1 MTPFLYLVA
10 QTFYSEYG
18 NDLYKHTFV
27 FPNKRAGVFFQKY
40 LAEIAGK
47 PIFSPKIIT
56 IQELFE
62 SLSGYQT
69 ADKIEMLVMLYEQ
82 YVDIGKSDELFDDF
96 LYWGEMLLNDF
107 NDVNKHLVN
116 AKQLF
121 RNIHNL
127 KSMDDDMSY
136 LTPEQVKAIRQFWTN
151 FMPFEGNETKH
162 EFLETWQILYELYT
176 AFHEVLHQKG
186 YAYEGMLFRE
196 VAERAKQKE
205 DIELP
210 FTDIVF
216 VGLNAL
222 TPAEIELMKY
232 LKNKGVADFYWD
244 YDSLLVRDK
253 KNRASLWVKENLLRF
268 PSKLTL
274 YNCADEVQSTAASTP
289 LSCGEG
295 SGERPLI
302 QLIGIPSGVGQA
314 KITNQLL
321 TQLLNDKN
329 ISEPNAGLNTAI
341 VLPDE
346 NLLLP
351 VLYSIPQKIEKINV
365 TMGYSLQHSSV
376 ASLAESIA
384 SLQHNVRETDGETA
398 FYFRFVLSI
407 LNHPLVTMVAKTE
420 TDTLKAYIQKYNR
433 VVLTVSELDTHPFLK
448 LIFSPVSDWK
458 QIGGYLQSI
467 LSEIYKRL
475 TSEKQSDEKSL
486 NDARSINLEREF
498 IVQYYKSITRLQE
511 TLSSAQNMSTDTYF
525 RLLKRLAQS
534 ISVSF
539 SGEPLSGLQ
548 VMGVLETRV
557 IDFEN
562 LIILSMN
569 EGVFPLK
576 NPTNSFIPYTLR
588 KGFEL
593 PTYEHQDSTYA
604 YHFYRMISRAKR
616 VFMLY
621 DTRAEEMQTGEVSRY
636 FYQLKYLYGN
646 HFNIQESVVSYDVS
660 APEIQPV
667 LVQKTP
673 EVMRKLQKF
682 RADGDAYLSASLI
695 NNYINCPLQFYFSAV
710 EGLSEEKE
718 VQESVE
724 SDVFG
729 TIYHAIMQQIYNR
742 YKNKPVLPDTLKAI
756 AENDKYLTDLIEQAF
771 AEHYFK
777 QKDKR
782 RALTGHHY
790 LIGEILRDYAK
801 QTLKFDT
808 QFTPFEYVDS
818 EYVFRSVHPVS
829 GDLSVNIKGSID
841 RIDKVNDI
849 VRIIDYKSGK
859 GELSFK
865 NIEQL
870 FDGSKV
876 NRPYQ
881 ILQVFIYA
889 LFYKPLLQNVSPTI
903 YYLRN
908 IFAEHNPT
916 ITFAGES
923 ITDISIYLDE
933 FTEKLNIILQEI
945 FDENVSF
952 SQTQNEKNC
961 EWCAFK
967 EICRR

>member
-1 MTPFLYLVA
+1 MTPFLHHIA

-18 NDLYKHTFV
+18 NELYKHTFV

-47 PIFSPKIIT
+47 PVFSPKIIT
-56 IQELFE
+56 IQELFQ
-62 SLSGYQT
+62 SLSKYRI
-69 ADKIEMLVMLYEQ
+69 ADKIEMLVMLYGQFTET
-82 YVDIGKSDELFDDF
+82 GKSDELFDDF
-96 LYWGEMLLNDF
+96 VYWGEMLLNDF
-107 NDVNKHLVN
+107 NDVDKHMVD

-127 KSMDDDMSY
+127 KSMDDEMSY
-136 LTPEQVKAIRQFWTN
+136 LTDEQVKAIQRFWSN
-151 FMPFEGNETKH
+151 FMPYEGNETKR
-162 EFLETWQILYELYT
+162 EFLETWEILFELYSSFRD
-176 AFHEVLHQKG
+176 ALNAKG

-196 VAERAKQKE
+196 VADRAKRKE

-210 FTDIVF
+210 FSDIVF

-222 TPAEIELMKY
+222 TPTEIELMKY
-232 LKNKGVADFYWD
+232 LKNRDIADFYWD
-244 YDSLLVRDK
+244 YDSPLVRDK
-253 KNRASLWVKENLLRF
+253 KNRASLWVQENLTMF
-268 PSKLTL
+268 PSKLELKT
-274 YNCADEVQSTAASTP
+274 DIP

-295 SGERPLI
+295 AGERPKP
-302 QLIGIPSGVGQA
+302 QVKLIGIPSGVGQA
-314 KITNQLL
+314 KIMNQLL
-321 TQLLNDKN
+321 TQLLNKKN

-351 VLYSIPQKIEKINV
+351 VLYSIPQEIEKINV

-376 ASLAESIA
+376 ASLIENIA
-384 SLQHNVRETDGETA
+384 LLHHNVRETDGEAA
-398 FYFRFVLSI
+398 FYFRFVLSV
-407 LNHPLVTMVAKTE
+407 LNHPLVTMVAKAE
-420 TDTLKAYIQKYNR
+420 TDALKAYIQQYNR
-433 VVLTVSELDTHPFLK
+433 VVLTVSELATHPFLS
-448 LIFSPVSDWK
+448 LIFSPVSDWT
-458 QIGGYLQSI
+458 QIGEYLKSI
-467 LSEIYKRL
+467 LSEVYKQL
-475 TSEKQSDEKSL
+475 TSGRNTE
-486 NDARSINLEREF
+486 NDTRSIDLEREF

-511 TLSSAQNMSTDTYF
+511 TLLSAQNMSIETYF

-588 KGFEL
+588 KGFGL

-621 DTRAEEMQTGEVSRY
+621 DTRTEEMQTGEVSRY
-636 FYQLKYLYGN
+636 FYQLRYLYSN
-646 HFNIQESVVSYDVS
+646 HFCIEKSVVSYDVS

-667 LVQKTP
+667 SVQKTP

-682 RADGDAYLSASLI
+682 RAGGDAYLSASLI
-695 NNYINCPLQFYFSAV
+695 NNYINCPLQFYFAAV
-710 EGLSEEKE
+710 EGLSEDKE

-724 SDVFG
+724 ADVFG
-729 TIYHAIMQQIYNR
+729 TIYHAIMQEIYNR
-742 YKNKPVLPDTLKAI
+742 HKGKPVLPDTLKSI

-777 QKDKR
+777 QRDKR

-790 LIGEILRDYAK
+790 LIGEILRDYVK
-801 QTLKFDT
+801 QTLKFDA

-818 EYVFRSVHPVS
+818 EYRFKSVHQIS
-829 GDLSVNIKGSID
+829 DELSINIKGSID
-841 RIDKVNDI
+841 RIDKSNNNI
-849 VRIIDYKSGK
+849 RIIDYKSGK
-859 GELSFK
+859 GDLNFK
-865 NIEQL
+865 SIEQL
-870 FDGSKV
+870 FDSSKA

-881 ILQVFIYA
+881 ILQVFVYA
-889 LFYKPLLQNVSPTI
+889 LFYNSTLPISPTI

-908 IFAEHNPT
+908 IFTEHNPT
-916 ITFAGES
+916 ITFSGEP
-923 ITDISIYLDE
+923 ITDISGYLPD
-933 FTEKLNIILQEI
+933 FTEKLNAVLQEI
-945 FDENVSF
+945 FDKNVSF

-967 EICRR
+967 DVCRR